1 MKNLYSFISFI
12 IMDDAERD
20 KRAPKD
26 MPPDMREND
35 DQTWDVGGKAAY
47 FANRMWNRVSDNI
60 FAHASLLYF

>member
-1 MKNLYSFISFI
+1 
-12 IMDDAERD
+12 MDDAERD